1 MTERLSTPHLTYLV
15 RFLLSRNYFCC
26 GTFPRIMWI
35 NVSLPQLCHQWQTKE
50 SHPSTAWWNLYLIEV
65 ICGAWMKSYLWE
77 PEQLVDSYTTTTN
90 TPPPPPLPPPSPPP
104 PAKQLSSERRDA
116 SCTSA
121 PPCEPPPPP
130 RGNSNIDYLM
140 RIITIVL
147 VSRWQCLCRAA
158 KRVPQHST
166 SSPGFRFF

>member
-1 MTERLSTPHLTYLV
+1 
-15 RFLLSRNYFCC
+15 
-26 GTFPRIMWI
+26 
-35 NVSLPQLCHQWQTKE
+35 
-50 SHPSTAWWNLYLIEV
+50 
-65 ICGAWMKSYLWE
+65 MKSYLWE
-77 PEQLVDSYTTTTN
+77 PEQLVDSYTTITN

-104 PAKQLSSERRDA
+104 LAKQLSSERRDA

-147 VSRWQCLCRAA
+147 VSRWQCLCQAE

-166 SSPGFRFF
+166 SSSGFTFFWFPLPQYSLSLFGGGGVVISCIFCHLVRSIGLLFHCNSHLVSEL